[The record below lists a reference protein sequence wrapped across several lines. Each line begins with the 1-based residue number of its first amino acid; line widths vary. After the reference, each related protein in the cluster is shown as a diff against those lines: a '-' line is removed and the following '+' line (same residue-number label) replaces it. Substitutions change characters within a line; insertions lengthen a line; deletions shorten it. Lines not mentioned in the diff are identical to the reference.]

1 MSVWKS
7 NIAFFLLVFIVLPGF
22 FHFFIRAV
30 LTVKNVKAINSNGGI
45 TLIVL
50 YICCMVCW
58 CVHPTVHVTVTCHHQ
73 HKGHTRIPAG
83 FEGKLS
89 SKPPT
94 TTLTAFK
101 QLAWIMLVSLPK
113 LSWKESILARLS
125 LRWLEQK
132 TSICLSA
139 LMRQSLKYVLEHRRS
154 QWFYWNPK
162 ARFSVRVHNN
172 FRWSF

>member
-1 MSVWKS
+1 MKVKYCLFLF
-7 NIAFFLLVFIVLPGF
+7 AFLVLPGF

-30 LTVKNVKAINSNGGI
+30 LAVQIVEAIDSNGRI

-50 YICCMVCW
+50 YICCMVRQ
-58 CVHPTVHVTVTCHHQ
+58 CVHPTVQVTVTRHHH
-73 HKGHTRIPAG
+73 HKAHTRIPAG
-83 FEGKLS
+83 FEGRLA

-101 QLAWIMLVSLPK
+101 QQAWIMLLSLPK
-113 LSWKESILARLS
+113 LSWKESILACLS

-154 QWFYWNPK
+154 HWFYWNPK
-162 ARFSVRVHNN
+162 ARFSVRVRNN
-172 FRWSF
+172 SRLYF